1 MIKFSFILP
10 CYNVASYIG
19 RCFDSIEHQ
28 DMPLADYEVICVDDC
43 SKDDTVYVIKDYQK
57 QYDNI
62 RLICHKENKTAG
74 GARNT
79 GLEAAQ
85 GEYIWFV
92 DPDDAIKPDVLQTLY
107 AEATMR
113 QTDVLLFNLDLTTEN
128 GNVIQSV
135 VEAHNDVTDVCSGQE
150 YVLKYCTQRGLYEVA
165 SHVSCVFKH
174 SFLKEYNLQYPE
186 IKSSQDVVFVW
197 KAVLSAKKMSA
208 ISKICYHVYRR
219 PGSTT
224 GSKGKLSPLAVMSAS
239 ILYPAELLNLVDTF
253 PNIPSSMKETLIND
267 ARMSVNNDSR
277 NVLKMDYKQMQE
289 FYNLLS
295 NYSEQIERLKY
306 LMNRKTVKI
315 FNFHT
320 PIQLW
325 LIMIG
330 GFRCYEYI
338 KK

>member
-1 MIKFSFILP
+1 MLRLSFILP
-10 CYNVASYIG
+10 CYNVAPYIG
-19 RCFDSIEHQ
+19 RCIESIEHQ
-28 DMPLADYEVICVDDC
+28 DIPQSEYEVICVDDC
-43 SKDDTVYVIKDYQK
+43 SKDNTIDVIKDCQK

-79 GLEAAQ
+79 GIDAAK

-107 AEATMR
+107 ADASTR
-113 QTDVLLFNLDLTTEN
+113 QTDIFLFNLELTSEKGEKRLAN
-128 GNVIQSV
+128 IRK
-135 VEAHNDVTDVCSGQE
+135 DVGVVCSGQD

-174 SFLKEYNLQYPE
+174 SFLKENNLQYPE

-224 GSKGKLSPLAVMSAS
+224 GSRGKLSPQAVLSAS
-239 ILYPAELLNLVDTF
+239 ILYPAELLNLVDTIQ
-253 PNIPSSMKETLIND
+253 NIHSSMKETLIND

-277 NVLKMDYKQMQE
+277 VLMRMERVQMRE
-289 FYNLLS
+289 FYGLMTLNLLK
-295 NYSEQIERLKY
+295 IHKVRP
-306 LMNRKTVKI
+306 LMNRKTLNI
-315 FNFHT
+315 FNCHIPYFFW
-320 PIQLW
+320 Q
-325 LIMIG
+325 IMVWG
-330 GFRCYEYI
+330 YKWYE
-338 KK
+338 KLF